1 MLTPFQFRIYS
12 LSIVLLLGS
21 NLFASD
27 KPFFYQETS
36 SADIKQAKVVSSFI
50 TQLRR
55 SNLDRWSLRL
65 LSKIKSEPLLPGL
78 NDVIKL
84 SNDIESAKNT
94 ESFFKACGSGGSVQK
109 WKPTNNVED
118 IISGELQSI
127 CKVKFI
133 ENLIASKKF
142 KSLDA
147 DERSYFKRHA
157 RFYLLK
163 DRRHLLKRY
172 LKLVDRDSDT
182 HKFISS
188 AVTDA
193 YIKFDIIAEKELVAL
208 LDIGND
214 LTGHIQSSGLRGL
227 SGNLLFEKEFRS
239 LIYAAMADLNDPK
252 KTKEIVGQVISFQQ
266 QNSSFIRQRVAW
278 LNFIMLGK
286 ELAHAKNWDM
296 AAEVLSHSERISIG
310 SVQIDEATFQSLF
323 MRVLKGNRKELFSFI
338 DENKILKRYDQM
350 SSKLQFWVA
359 YSLEAHGKK
368 DVSSRLYERL
378 LTNNPLSFYSIVA
391 QREYQLINDKS
402 FIAKPFVMPNIAK
415 DSLSDD
421 LKNTLKRLRLWIKVN
436 DRFLAES
443 EISRLK
449 SISVE
454 QALTKAPPEK
464 ISAEDFRRFTMLRTT
479 EVLNFEEAYLTSF
492 KVLYNALGDGSLPV
506 STATI
511 EYLFPKP
518 YLDQIKKIDSSI
530 DPLIVL
536 SLIRQESA
544 FNPEARSHVGARG
557 LMQLMPAT
565 ARELKRG
572 VRNHQLVDPNLNL
585 KLGIKY
591 FKRLLKKYDGSL
603 IHTLAAY
610 NAGEGNLKRWM
621 GTKLTHEDPLVI
633 IESIPFKETRK
644 YVKLIYRN
652 VYFYKY
658 LANDLDF
665 FKLPMAQSFNAR
677 AIATAGNNAKSDVA
691 ISEE

>member
-1 MLTPFQFRIYS
+1 MPSKFRFFLLTITL
-12 LSIVLLLGS
+12 LSSALLR
-21 NLFASD
+21 AQE
-27 KPFFYQETS
+27 KPFFYQDIST
-36 SADIKQAKVVSSFI
+36 ADIKQAKVVSSFI

-55 SNLDRWSLRL
+55 SNLDRWSLRQ
-65 LSKIKSEPLLPGL
+65 LSKLKSESLLPGL
-78 NDVIKL
+78 DTVIKL
-84 SNDIESAKNT
+84 SSDIESAKN
-94 ESFFKACGSGGSVQK
+94 SDLFFKACGASGSVRE
-109 WKPTNNVED
+109 WKPSNNVEE
-118 IISGELQSI
+118 IISSELQSI

-133 ENLIASKKF
+133 ENLISGKKF
-142 KSLDA
+142 KSLSS
-147 DERSYFKRHA
+147 DEKSYLQRHA

-182 HKFISS
+182 HKFISD

-193 YIKFDIIAEKELVAL
+193 YIKFDIIAEKDLVAL
-208 LDIGND
+208 LDVGND
-214 LTGHIQSSGLRGL
+214 LTGHIQNSGLRGL
-227 SGNLLFEKEFRS
+227 SGNLLFEREFRS
-239 LIYAAMADLNDPK
+239 LIHLSMANFDNLDR
-252 KTKEIVGQVISFQQ
+252 TKEVVGQVISFQQ
-266 QNSSFIRQRVAW
+266 QNKNFIRQRVAW

-286 ELAHAKNWDM
+286 ELAHAKIWDL
-296 AAEVLSHSERISIG
+296 ADDVLSHSQRISIG

-323 MRVLKGNRKELFSFI
+323 MRVLKGDKKELFSFI
-338 DENKILKRYDQM
+338 DNEKILKRYDQM

-402 FIAKPFVMPNIAK
+402 FIAKPFIMPNISKEA
-415 DSLSDD
+415 LSGD

-443 EISRLK
+443 EIARLK
-449 SISVE
+449 QMTID
-454 QALTKAPPEK
+454 QALTKAPTEQ
-464 ISAEDFRRFTMLRTT
+464 ISPEDFRRFTMLRTT

-572 VRNHQLVDPNLNL
+572 VRNSQLVDPNLNL

-658 LANDLDF
+658 LANDIDY

-677 AIATAGNNAKSDVA
+677 AIATAGNNATADVA
-691 ISEE
+691 VSEE